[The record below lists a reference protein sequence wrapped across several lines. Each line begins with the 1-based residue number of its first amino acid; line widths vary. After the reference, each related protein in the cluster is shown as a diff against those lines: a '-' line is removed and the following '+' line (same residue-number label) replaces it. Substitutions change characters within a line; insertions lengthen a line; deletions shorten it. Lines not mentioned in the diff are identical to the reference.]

1 LVRLFVSIK
10 EEAIP
15 DQFIPGM
22 GHALAA
28 KLRTAARTVD
38 EVKDAMMLAE
48 LPYPLCEELWEIT
61 MDLASL
67 AERIELEDEV
77 AKREWNMSRAVDRP
91 PLP

>member
-1 LVRLFVSIK
+1 LVPLCFVSI
-10 EEAIP
+10 EEEVIP

-28 KLRTAARTVD
+28 KLRTATRIVD

-48 LPYPLCEELWEIT
+48 LPYALCHDLWEIT
-61 MDLASL
+61 LDLESL

-77 AKREWNMSRAVDRP
+77 AKRRQ
-91 PLP
+91 